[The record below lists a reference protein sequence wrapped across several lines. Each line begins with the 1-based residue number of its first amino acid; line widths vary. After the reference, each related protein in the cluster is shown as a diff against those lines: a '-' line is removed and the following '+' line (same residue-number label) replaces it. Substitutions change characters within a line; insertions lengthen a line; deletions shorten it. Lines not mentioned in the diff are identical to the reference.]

1 VTIGNN
7 DWTDVGYLDEE
18 LRWGGPL
25 PDANAEIA
33 SVAKSWQEMVEEYD
47 ERVAGE
53 LRRADGYSEA
63 QVSNICSCCVTDGYP
78 DEFCLLHGRTRY
90 DGQWLGAKMVVINDW
105 LPAGVM
111 FATEREIICS
121 TGTWEQ
127 IYQALER
134 RNWIKARLHDILA
147 DQMGDILS
155 WLRKAGRDV

>member
-7 DWTDVGYLDEE
+7 DWTDAGWTLQPPKITDQ
-18 LRWGGPL
+18 
-25 PDANAEIA
+25 I
-33 SVAKSWQEMVEEYD
+33 VAVSKPWQQMVEEYD
-47 ERVAGE
+47 ERVASE
-53 LRRADGYSEA
+53 IRRADGYSQE
-63 QVSNICSCCVTDGYP
+63 QVSNICSCCISDGHP

-90 DGQWLGAKMVVINDW
+90 DGQWLGAKMVVINEW

-111 FATEREIICS
+111 IATEREIICS

-147 DQMGDILS
+147 DQMGDVLS
-155 WLRKAGRDV
+155 WLRGAGHDV